1 MYFPLRRTRS
11 SLQLFHEYI
20 QIRISNTKPKSK
32 RDTYLITCSH
42 SYTAEHAAP
51 FILPFLTVC
60 SIRIWT
66 NQEYSPRL
74 DFSPRRFSNS
84 ETPRTATGNQ
94 WDGGVSR
101 SVASLR
107 TDLNL
112 AWTSL
117 NTQRPTSTV
126 STRPKKYLNTRRD
139 SPHAHH
145 ASLFI
150 RSIFFL
156 LFDYRSGSRE
166 SRSN

>member
-1 MYFPLRRTRS
+1 MYFLLHRTRS
-11 SLQLFHEYI
+11 SLQLPHEYI
-20 QIRISNTKPKSK
+20 QIRIPNTKPKSK

-126 STRPKKYLNTRRD
+126 STRPEKYLNTRRD
-139 SPHAHH
+139 SPRAHP
-145 ASLFI
+145 SLFI
-150 RSIFFL
+150 RSIFFS
-156 LFDYRSGSRE
+156 LFDYRSGSRA